1 MCPKDVCPTWWSFYV
16 QRFLLLYQWKCETW
30 TNASLICRSMGAK
43 MKIQY
48 KYKYKYN
55 TNSKKQL
62 IYQAFDTVFHHRMKH
77 LEVRQ
82 KCSATRRIFNSFLS
96 VSSQWWWNT
105 ASHAWY
111 ISCFLLF
118 VAFDIRNA
126 WKTVFFDTELW
137 FCYLPVVS
145 LLTLSSIANQ
155 DSLLAI
161 ILKVSTRHPWHSP
174 FNASNNSERN
184 TYNRERESSIKACTI
199 GTTPGYHLVGP
210 SPSTLLSV
218 ICPSTSLMAGR

>member
-1 MCPKDVCPTWWSFYV
+1 
-16 QRFLLLYQWKCETW
+16 
-30 TNASLICRSMGAK
+30 
-43 MKIQY
+43 
-48 KYKYKYN
+48 
-55 TNSKKQL
+55 
-62 IYQAFDTVFHHRMKH
+62 MKH

-111 ISCFLLF
+111 ISYFLLF

-174 FNASNNSERN
+174 FIQS
-184 TYNRERESSIKACTI
+184 RENQLLKHAQSVPP
-199 GTTPGYHLVGP
+199 PGDHLVGP
-210 SPSTLLSV
+210 SPSALLSV
-218 ICPSTSLMAGR
+218 ICPSLHLWPADNTLAKKKIIIVSYFRPTDTDECKSNPCLNGRDVCRWSL